1 MTPEATK
8 GLTAG
13 TWAIDPVHSTLGF
26 SVRHLMVSKVRGRF
40 TDFSGKL
47 VIAED
52 GSASAEAEIR
62 VDSVTTDNAQRD
74 AHLRTADF
82 FQAEQ
87 FPVATFKSTGFRVDG
102 DDFLVDGDFTIRGVT
117 KPVSLDVEFLGVNPG
132 MGQGPVA
139 GFEAKTVINRR
150 DFGITI
156 DMPLPDG
163 GAVIGDKITLTLEVE
178 VGLQSH
184 IPLDSSSP

>member
-1 MTPEATK
+1 MSTGTTNA
-8 GLTAG
+8 LTAG
-13 TWAIDPVHSTLGF
+13 TWAIDPAHSTLGF

-47 VIAED
+47 VIGED
-52 GSASAEAEIR
+52 GSASATAEIR
-62 VDSVTTDNAQRD
+62 VDSVTTDNEQRD

-82 FQAEQ
+82 FQAEE
-87 FPVATFKSTGFRVDG
+87 FPVATFASTGFRVNG
-102 DDFLVDGDFTIRGVT
+102 EDFIVDGEFTIRGVT
-117 KPVSLDVEFLGVNPG
+117 KPVTLDVEFLGVNPG
-132 MGQGPVA
+132 MGHGPVA

-163 GAVIGDKITLTLEVE
+163 GAVIGDKITLTLEIE
-178 VGLQSH
+178 VGLQS
-184 IPLDSSSP
+184 

>member
-1 MTPEATK
+1 MTTGTANA
-8 GLTAG
+8 LTAG
-13 TWAIDPVHSTLGF
+13 TWAIDPAHSTLGF

-47 VIAED
+47 VIGED

-62 VDSVTTDNAQRD
+62 VDSVTTDNEQRD

-87 FPVATFKSTGFRVDG
+87 FPVATFKSTGFRVKG
-102 DDFLVDGDFTIRGVT
+102 DDFVVDGEFTIRGVT
-117 KPVSLDVEFLGVNPG
+117 KPVSLEVEFLGVNPG

-178 VGLQSH
+178 VGLQS
-184 IPLDSSSP
+184 

>member
-1 MTPEATK
+1 MSTGTTNA
-8 GLTAG
+8 LTAG
-13 TWAIDPVHSTLGF
+13 TWAIDPAHSTLGF

-47 VIAED
+47 VIGED

-62 VDSVTTDNAQRD
+62 VDSVTTDNPQRD

-87 FPVATFKSTGFRVDG
+87 FPVATFKSTGFRVNG
-102 DDFLVDGDFTIRGVT
+102 DDFVVDGEFTIRGVT

-139 GFEAKTVINRR
+139 GFEAETVINRR

-178 VGLQSH
+178 AGLRS
-184 IPLDSSSP
+184 

>member
-1 MTPEATK
+1 MTTGITPTLAT
-8 GLTAG
+8 G
-13 TWAIDPVHSTLGF
+13 TWAIDPAHSTLGF

-40 TDFSGKL
+40 TDFAGAL

-52 GSASAEAEIR
+52 GSASAEAQIR

-82 FQAEQ
+82 FQVEE
-87 FPVATFKSTGFRVDG
+87 FPVATFTSTGFRVDG
-102 DDFLVDGDFTIRGVT
+102 DEFLVDGEFTLRGVT
-117 KPVSLDVEFLGVNPG
+117 APVTLEVEFLGTNPG

-139 GFEAKTVINRR
+139 GFAAKTVLNRR

-156 DMPLPDG
+156 DMPLADG
-163 GAVIGDKITLTLEVE
+163 GAVIGDKITLTIEVE
-178 VGLQSH
+178 VGLQS
-184 IPLDSSSP
+184 

>member
-1 MTPEATK
+1 MSIGTTNT
-8 GLTAG
+8 LTAG
-13 TWAIDPVHSTLGF
+13 TWVVDPAHSTVGF

-62 VDSVTTDNAQRD
+62 VDSVTTDNEQRD

-87 FPVATFKSTGFRVDG
+87 YPVATFKSTGFRVNG
-102 DDFLVDGDFTIRGVT
+102 DDFVVDGEFTIRGVT

-178 VGLQSH
+178 VGLQS
-184 IPLDSSSP
+184 

>member
-1 MTPEATK
+1 MSTGTTNA
-8 GLTAG
+8 LTAG
-13 TWAIDPVHSTLGF
+13 TWAIDPAHSTLGF

-47 VIAED
+47 VIGED

-62 VDSVTTDNAQRD
+62 VDSVTTDNEQRD

-87 FPVATFKSTGFRVDG
+87 FPVATFKSTGFRVNG
-102 DDFLVDGDFTIRGVT
+102 DDFVVDGEFTIRGVT

-132 MGQGPVA
+132 MGNGPVA

-178 VGLQSH
+178 VGLQA
-184 IPLDSSSP
+184 

>member
-1 MTPEATK
+1 MSTGTTNA
-8 GLTAG
+8 LTAG
-13 TWAIDPVHSTLGF
+13 TWAIDPAHSTLGF

-47 VIAED
+47 VIGED

-62 VDSVTTDNAQRD
+62 VESVTTDNEQRD

-87 FPVATFKSTGFRVDG
+87 FPVATFKSTGFRVNG
-102 DDFLVDGDFTIRGVT
+102 DDFVVDGEFTIRGVT
-117 KPVSLDVEFLGVNPG
+117 KPVSLEVEFLGVNPG
-132 MGQGPVA
+132 MGHGPVA

-178 VGLQSH
+178 VGQQA
-184 IPLDSSSP
+184 

>member
-1 MTPEATK
+1 MSTGTTNA
-8 GLTAG
+8 LTAG
-13 TWAIDPVHSTLGF
+13 TWVIDPAHSTLGF

-40 TDFSGKL
+40 TDFAGKL
-47 VIAED
+47 VIGED

-62 VDSVTTDNAQRD
+62 VDSVTTDNEQRD

-102 DDFLVDGDFTIRGVT
+102 DDFVVDGEFTIRGVS
-117 KPVSLDVEFLGVNPG
+117 KPVSLEVEFLGVNPG
-132 MGQGPVA
+132 MGNGPVA

-178 VGLQSH
+178 VGLQA
-184 IPLDSSSP
+184 

>member
-1 MTPEATK
+1 MTPGTTK
-8 GLTAG
+8 ALTAG
-13 TWAIDPVHSTLGF
+13 TWAIDPAHSTLGF

-40 TDFSGKL
+40 TEFSGKL

-102 DDFLVDGDFTIRGVT
+102 DDFVVDGDFTIRGVT
-117 KPVSLDVEFLGVNPG
+117 KPVSLNVEFLGVHPG

-139 GFEAKTVINRR
+139 GFEATTVINRR

-163 GAVIGDKITLTLEVE
+163 GAVIGDKITLTLAVE
-178 VGLQSH
+178 VGLQS
-184 IPLDSSSP
+184 